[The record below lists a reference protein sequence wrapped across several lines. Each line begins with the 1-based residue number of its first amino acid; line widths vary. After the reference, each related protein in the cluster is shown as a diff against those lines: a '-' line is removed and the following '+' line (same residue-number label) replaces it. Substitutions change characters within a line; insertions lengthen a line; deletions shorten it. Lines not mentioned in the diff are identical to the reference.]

1 MTIFDYLFLG
11 LLLISASI
19 GAWRGLVSEVIALF
33 TWIVALAVA
42 WAYTGRVATA
52 LSGFIHEPVWQQVA
66 AFALIFVGVLIIA
79 AILHYTLRKLLKAAG
94 MGPSD
99 RFFGILFGLARGVAI
114 ALILVLAGGLLDLA
128 KEPWWAQAKFAPPL
142 ETAVLAAKPWL
153 PEVVADNIRFR

>member
-1 MTIFDYLFLG
+1 MTIFDYIFLG
-11 LLLISASI
+11 VLLLSASI
-19 GAWRGLVSEVIALF
+19 GAWRGLVSEVIALS
-33 TWIVALAVA
+33 TWIIALVVS
-42 WAYTGRVATA
+42 WAYSGRVAGM
-52 LSGFIHEPVWQQVA
+52 LSGIIAERVWQQVA

-79 AILHYTLRKLLKAAG
+79 ALLHYTLRRLLKAAG

-99 RFFGILFGLARGVAI
+99 RFFGVLFGLARGVAI

-153 PEVVADNIRFR
+153 PDAVADNIRFR